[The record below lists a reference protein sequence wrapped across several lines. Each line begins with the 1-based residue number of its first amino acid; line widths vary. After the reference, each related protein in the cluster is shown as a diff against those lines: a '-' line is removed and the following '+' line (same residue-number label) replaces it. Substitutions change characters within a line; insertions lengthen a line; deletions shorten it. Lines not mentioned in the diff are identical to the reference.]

1 MKNIQRLAPTSL
13 LLAAFAL
20 ASHPNATH
28 ADKWTFDASLYGLA
42 AGMTGEVGVGPN
54 TANVDV
60 GFDKILENLEFG
72 AMGRMRLGYGP
83 VAISADVI
91 YMGLSGSK
99 NAFSADL
106 DQWVVEPS
114 LSCQLSQEFELLVGA
129 RYNNIKG
136 EIRGPFGRNPTSTQE
151 WWDPIVGANISLPV
165 GDSFSLNF
173 RGDVGGFGVGSDLT
187 WQAFPFLNWQCTET
201 CSMQAGYRWVYTD
214 YETGSG
220 LSRFKYDITTHGLQ
234 VGITFQF

>member
-1 MKNIQRLAPTSL
+1 MKRIQYFAPISLILATLTLTSL
-13 LLAAFAL
+13 PSPA
-20 ASHPNATH
+20 H

-54 TANVDV
+54 TASVDM
-60 GFDKILENLEFG
+60 GFADILENLEFG
-72 AMGRMRLGYGP
+72 AMGKLRLGYGP
-83 VAISADVI
+83 VAVSADVI
-91 YMGLSGSK
+91 YMGLGGSK
-99 NAFSADL
+99 NGFSADL

-114 LSCQLSQEFELLVGA
+114 LSYRFCDAFELLAGA
-129 RYNNIKG
+129 RYNKIKG

-151 WWDPIVGANISLPV
+151 WWDPIVGANVRLPL
-165 GDSFSLNF
+165 GEKFSFNF

-187 WQAFPFLNWQCTET
+187 WQAFPFLSWQCTER
-201 CSMQAGYRWVYTD
+201 CSLQAGYRWVYTD